1 MGAVKMETNMI
12 ESYLTISSLVQAEIV
27 EKKSKFIAN
36 IIPVES
42 EEDAF
47 AKLDIIRKENR
58 DARHNVFSYRIANGA
73 ERASDDG
80 EPSGTAGVPILD
92 ILRGAKLQNVLVVV
106 TRYFGGILLGTG
118 GLVKAYTDST
128 KEALK
133 KAEIIEK
140 ILQRQYEIEVPYS
153 YNDKIMYF
161 CKNNDYKI
169 VDTKYEENAKL
180 YVAIKNEFATK
191 FEQEIMDLSNRE
203 AKIKIVVN
211 EFYA

>member
-1 MGAVKMETNMI
+1 MLNN
-12 ESYLTISSLVQAEIV
+12 YLTIKESVLAEIV

-47 AKLDIIRKENR
+47 EKLEQIKKENR
-58 DARHNVFSYRIANGA
+58 DARHNVFSYRIANGP

-92 ILRGAKLQNVLVVV
+92 ILRGSKLQNILVVV

-128 KEALK
+128 KDALK
-133 KAEIIEK
+133 KAEIVEK
-140 ILQRQYEIEVPYS
+140 ILQKKYEIEVPYS
-153 YNDKIMYF
+153 YNDKIVYF
-161 CKNNDYKI
+161 CKNNDFQI
-169 VDTKYEENAKL
+169 VETKYEENAKL
-180 YVAIKNEFATK
+180 YIAVKNERALS
-191 FEQEIMDLSNRE
+191 FEQQINDISNRE
-203 AKIKIVVN
+203 AQIRIVLDD
-211 EFYA
+211 FYA

>member
-1 MGAVKMETNMI
+1 ML
-12 ESYLTISSLVQAEIV
+12 ESYLTIKEKTIAEIT
-27 EKKSKFIAN
+27 EKKSKFIAQ
-36 IIPVES
+36 IIPVDG

-47 AKLDIIRKENR
+47 SKLEEIKKENR
-58 DARHNVFSYRIANGA
+58 DARHNVFSYRIANGP

-92 ILRGAKLQNVLVVV
+92 ILRGNKLQNVLVVV

-128 KEALK
+128 KEALNL
-133 KAEIIEK
+133 ATIVEK
-140 ILQRQYEIEVPYS
+140 ILQKKYEIEVPYS

-161 CKNNDYKI
+161 CKNNDYEI
-169 VDTKYEENAKL
+169 VETKYEENAKL
-180 YVAIKNEFATK
+180 YIAVKNELSAI
-191 FEQEIMDLSNRE
+191 FEQQINDLSNRE
-203 AKIKIVVN
+203 AIVKVIQD

>member
-1 MGAVKMETNMI
+1 MLNN
-12 ESYLTISSLVQAEIV
+12 YLTILSVASAEIT
-27 EKKSKFIAN
+27 EKKSKFIAQ
-36 IIPVES
+36 IMPVDS
-42 EEDAF
+42 EEEALE
-47 AKLDIIRKENR
+47 KVEEVRKQNR
-58 DARHNVFSYRIANGA
+58 DARHNVFSYRIVNGP

-133 KAEIIEK
+133 NATVVEK
-140 ILQRQYEIEVPYS
+140 ILQKKYEIEIPYS
-153 YNDKIMYF
+153 YNDKIVHF

-180 YVAIKNEFATK
+180 YIAVKNEFAEK
-191 FEQEIMDLSNRE
+191 FEKEIADLSNRE
-203 AKIKIVVN
+203 ANIKVV
-211 EFYA
+211 EDELYA

>member
-1 MGAVKMETNMI
+1 ML
-12 ESYLTISSLVQAEIV
+12 ESYLTIKEKTIAEIT
-27 EKKSKFIAN
+27 EKKSKFIAQ
-36 IIPVES
+36 IIPVDG

-47 AKLDIIRKENR
+47 SKLEEIKKENR
-58 DARHNVFSYRIANGA
+58 DARHNVFSYRIANGP

-92 ILRGAKLQNVLVVV
+92 ILRGNKLQNVLVVV

-128 KEALK
+128 KEALNL
-133 KAEIIEK
+133 ATIVEK
-140 ILQRQYEIEVPYS
+140 ILQKKYEIEVPYS

-161 CKNNDYKI
+161 CKNNDYEI
-169 VDTKYEENAKL
+169 VETKYEENAKL
-180 YVAIKNEFATK
+180 YIAVKNESSAI
-191 FEQEIMDLSNRE
+191 FEQQINDLSNRE
-203 AKIKIVVN
+203 AIVKVIQD

>member
-1 MGAVKMETNMI
+1 ML
-12 ESYLTISSLVQAEIV
+12 ESYLTISSTSTAEIV
-27 EKKSKFIAN
+27 ERKSKFIAKV
-36 IIPVES
+36 IPVEN
-42 EEDAF
+42 EEQAF
-47 AKLDIIRKENR
+47 EELEKVKKENR

-92 ILRGAKLQNVLVVV
+92 ILRGSKLQNVLVVV

-118 GLVKAYTDST
+118 GLVKAYTDSA

-133 KAEIIEK
+133 RAEVVEK
-140 ILQRQYEIEVPYS
+140 VLQKQYEIEVPYS
-153 YNDKIMYF
+153 YNDKIIYF
-161 CKNNDYKI
+161 CKNNEYKI

-180 YVAIKNEFATK
+180 YVAVKNEVSAS
-191 FEQEIMDLSNRE
+191 FEQEIKDLTNRE
-203 AKIKIVVN
+203 AEVRVVVD

>member
-1 MGAVKMETNMI
+1 MLNDF
-12 ESYLTISSLVQAEIV
+12 LTIKEPVSAEIV
-27 EKKSKFIAN
+27 EKKSKFIAQ
-36 IIPVES
+36 IIPVIS

-47 AKLDIIRKENR
+47 EKLEAIKKENR
-58 DARHNVFSYRIANGA
+58 DARHNVFSYRIANGP

-92 ILRGAKLQNVLVVV
+92 ILRGSKLQNVLVVV

-133 KAEIIEK
+133 NAQVIEK
-140 ILQRQYEIEVPYS
+140 VLQKKYEVEVPYS
-153 YNDKIMYF
+153 YNDKIVYF
-161 CKNNDYKI
+161 CKNNDYEI
-169 VDTKYEENAKL
+169 VDTKYEENAVL
-180 YVAIKNEFATK
+180 YIAVKNELSLA
-191 FEQEIMDLSNRE
+191 FEQQISDLSNRE
-203 AKIKIVVN
+203 AQIRVTQD